1 MIRRTLLLTCS
12 LCLFISFDFQP
23 MFPALT
29 VRSFLGLWFAEVA
42 ASPLTRSK
50 TLVFSGHYRVKWTWM
65 VNESALWHAAVRT
78 RHA

>member
-1 MIRRTLLLTCS
+1 M
-12 LCLFISFDFQP
+12 SFDFQP
-23 MFPALT
+23 MSPALT

-42 ASPLTRSK
+42 ASTRLSNALK
-50 TLVFSGHYRVKWTWM
+50 TTCLLGHYHVKSTWM